1 MERHSFPMS
10 ELRIIAPAPPTTLHH
25 PGSMVRLNSGGPVG
39 VVEAVDADDHVSVL
53 WLVAPSERSVLPM
66 QCVSK
71 VIG

>member
-1 MERHSFPMS
+1 MERRSFPMS

-39 VVEAVDADDHVSVL
+39 VVEAVDEDDHVAVL
-53 WLVAPSERSVLPM
+53 WLVVPTQRSILPM